1 VAKRVPGAA
10 QARRLPA
17 FDMADPDDLETRIQ
31 RAERAVGER
40 DQRVLQRSRELLSRV
55 EHGARRGVGGGLLA
69 GLTAL
74 GVAWWMPSRRRAAL
88 PAAQPAAASVPWAAL
103 VPLLWPLLPP
113 TVRRRLS
120 PATAAMLAGVGVPLL
135 RSMLPQRAPVHTVAE
150 VDLARYAGRWYE
162 MARLPAPR
170 DGGCA
175 SAATAT
181 YTLRGDQLEID
192 QRCRS
197 TDGSERRAQGVA
209 YAVEGSRGAK
219 LEVSLW
225 SAWLRWLPW
234 AWAGHWIVDVDAAY
248 QHAVVGTPGRQGLW
262 LLARQPHI
270 DEATYARM
278 VGIAAAQGF
287 RVDRLQ
293 RIQHG

>member
-1 VAKRVPGAA
+1 MPEAV
-10 QARRLPA
+10 QARRLLMA
-17 FDMADPDDLETRIQ
+17 VMADSDDLETRIR
-31 RAERAVGER
+31 RAEQAVGER
-40 DQRVLQRSRELLSRV
+40 DQRVLQRGRELLGRV

-69 GLTAL
+69 GVAAL
-74 GVAWWMPSRRRAAL
+74 GVAWLMPSRRRSAL
-88 PAAQPAAASVPWAAL
+88 PAAAPAAPSVPWAAL
-103 VPLLWPLLPP
+103 VPLLWPLMPP

-135 RSMLPQRAPVHTVAE
+135 RSMLPQRAPLHTVAE

-175 SAATAT
+175 SAATVT

-192 QRCRS
+192 QRCRVA
-197 TDGSERRAQGVA
+197 DGSERRAQGLA

-225 SAWLRWLPW
+225 AAWLRWLPW

-248 QHAVVGTPGRQGLW
+248 QHAIIGTPGRQGLW
-262 LLARQPHI
+262 LLAREPRI
-270 DEATYARM
+270 DEATYARL
-278 VGIAAAQGF
+278 VGVAAAQGF